1 MNRELIFMRPC
12 LLIIPLVFLS
22 IFDLS
27 AGGKNL
33 FFSTEGVSNIERFN
47 YSVERLGSFLG
58 IDAKARK
65 PIKSGRSL
73 RGDDV
78 ILGLV
83 TPTSKVGK
91 MVPTALLNTLN
102 HKESFLIYRK
112 DASSPLIIIGKE
124 EAGLLYG
131 CLEVINQNRYSER
144 RAISY
149 QDAPEMVLRGTSI
162 GLQKTEYLPGR
173 DVYEYPYT
181 EDLFPWFYDK
191 DLWLK
196 YLDMMLDN
204 KYNTLYL
211 WNGHPFS
218 SLVKL
223 KDYPYALEVDEETF
237 AKNEEIFSFLTREAN
252 KRGIWVIQM
261 FYNIILPKPFAE
273 KHNLKTQERNRV
285 ITPLISDYTRKSIA
299 AFVEKYPNV
308 GLLVTLGEAM
318 EGVGQDDIAWF
329 TKTIIPGVKDGL
341 KASGGIIEPPIVLRA
356 HDTDAPAVMKESLPL
371 YKNLYTMAKYTG
383 EALTTYTP
391 RGKWAELHR
400 SLSAMGT
407 VHIQNIHILA
417 NLEPF
422 RYASPD
428 FIQKSVHAMHDV
440 YHSNGIHIYPQASY
454 WDWPY
459 TADKADERLLQVDR
473 DWVWYQAWAR
483 YAWKVDRTK
492 EEEQAFWSNQLKDY
506 YGIPQQDASNLL
518 RALEEIGEISPKIL
532 RRFGITD
539 GNRQTSSLGMLMTQ
553 LINPFR
559 YGLFT
564 LLYESEAP
572 EGEMIIDYAEKEFKN
587 EPHIGETPMQVANE
601 IVDHGTKAVQL
612 LGQIGKATKHVDEFQ
627 RLVNDVYIHHAMAE
641 HYSYKVKS
649 AIQVLDYKYSGK
661 LGSLQAAVP
670 ALEKSVEAYRK
681 LTNLTKDSYLY
692 ANSMQTKQRKIPLR
706 GVDATFKHWTEVLP
720 VFETELRN
728 FKAALDSLEQKGDVK
743 EIETKSYVSSE
754 VVLLSDA
761 HFTTLKKG
769 AKLYVDQELVVT
781 HLPQELEGLQA
792 VTVNSEDQKLNGY
805 ALKFDS
811 KRPVKVLVGYFN
823 STDKVFAPKPVLE
836 IDASANDYGQAEAK
850 IRNAMR
856 VQYMPMLD
864 IHTYTFPAGQQE
876 LKLPK
881 GEAVILGFV
890 DDRELLHPYNADID
904 NQGDDLDDLFGYYK
918 ETKL

>member
-1 MNRELIFMRPC
+1 MRRL
-12 LLIIPLVFLS
+12 LLIISFVFLFV
-22 IFDLS
+22 FDLS

-33 FFSTEGVSNIERFN
+33 FFSTEGVSNMERFN

-58 IDAKARK
+58 IDANARK
-65 PIKSGRSL
+65 AFKSDRSL
-73 RGDDV
+73 RRDDV

-83 TPTSKVGK
+83 TPTSKVSK
-91 MVPTALLNTLN
+91 MVPIALLNTLGN
-102 HKESFLIYRK
+102 KESFVVYRK
-112 DASSPLIIIGKE
+112 DALSPLLIIGKD

-131 CLEVINQNRYSER
+131 CLEVINQSLYSDR
-144 RAISY
+144 KAIAHH
-149 QDAPEMVLRGTSI
+149 DAPEMVLRGTAI
-162 GLQKTEYLPGR
+162 GMQKTDYLPGR

-191 DLWLK
+191 ELWLK

-223 KDYPYALEVDEETF
+223 KDYPYALEVDDETF
-237 AKNEEIFSFLTREAN
+237 AKNEEMFGFLAQEAN

-318 EGVGQDDIAWF
+318 EGVGQDDIDWF

-341 KASGGIIEPPIVLRA
+341 NAIGSTIEPPIVLRA
-356 HDTDAPAVMKESLPL
+356 HDTDAPAVMKESLPI
-371 YKNLYTMAKYTG
+371 YKNLYTMAKYNG
-383 EALTTYTP
+383 EALTTYAP

-407 VHIQNIHILA
+407 VHIQNVHILA

-428 FIQKSVHAMHDV
+428 FIQKSVHAMHDI

-459 TADKADERLLQVDR
+459 TADKTEERLLQVDR

-483 YAWKVDRTK
+483 YAWKVDRSK
-492 EEEQAFWSNQLKDY
+492 EEEQVFWSNQLKEY
-506 YGIPQQDASNLL
+506 YGITEQDARKLL
-518 RALEEIGEISPKIL
+518 MALEEIGEISPKIL

-572 EGEMIIDYAEKEFKN
+572 EGEMIIDYAEKQFKN
-587 EPHIGETPMQVANE
+587 ESHIGETPIQVADE
-601 IVDHGTKAVQL
+601 IVNHGKKAVEL
-612 LGQIGKATKHVDEFQ
+612 VEQIGEASQNTNEFK
-627 RLVNDVYIHHAMAE
+627 RLLNDVYIHKALAD
-641 HYSYKVKS
+641 HYSYKVK
-649 AIQVLDYKYSGK
+649 AAVQVLAYKYTREVE
-661 LGSLQAAVP
+661 SLRAAVP
-670 ALEKSVEAYRK
+670 DLEKSLAAYSI
-681 LTNLTKDSYLY
+681 LTNLTAGSYLY

-728 FKAALDSLEQKGDVK
+728 FKAALDSLAQNGNVK
-743 EIETKSYVSSE
+743 VEETKPYLSSE
-754 VVLLSDA
+754 VTLLSDA

-769 AKLYVDQELVVT
+769 AKLYADQELVVT
-781 HLPQELEGLQA
+781 HLPPELEGLQA
-792 VTVNSEDQKLNGY
+792 VMVDSEDQKLNGY
-805 ALKFDS
+805 ALKFRS
-811 KRPVKVLVGYFN
+811 KRQVKVLVGYFN
-823 STDKVFAPKPVLE
+823 SEDKVFAPKPVLE
-836 IDASANDYGQAEAK
+836 IDASANDYGQAETK

-856 VQYMPMLD
+856 VQYMPMID
-864 IHTYTFPAGQQE
+864 IHTYSFPAGQHE

-890 DDRELLHPYNADID
+890 DDNELLHPYNADVD
-904 NQGDDLDDLFGYYK
+904 NQGDDLDDLFGYYM

>member
-1 MNRELIFMRPC
+1 MRRL
-12 LLIIPLVFLS
+12 LLIISFVFLS
-22 IFDLS
+22 VFDLS

-33 FFSTEGVSNIERFN
+33 FFSTQGVSNMERFN

-58 IDAKARK
+58 IDANARK
-65 PIKSGRSL
+65 SFQPDRSL

-83 TPTSKVGK
+83 TPTSKVSK
-91 MVPTALLNTLN
+91 MVPIALLNTLES
-102 HKESFLIYRK
+102 KESFVVYRK
-112 DASSPLIIIGKE
+112 DASSPLLIIGKD

-131 CLEVINQNRYSER
+131 CLEVVNQSLYSDR
-144 RAISY
+144 KAIAHH
-149 QDAPEMVLRGTSI
+149 DAPEMVLRGTAI
-162 GLQKTEYLPGR
+162 GMQKTDYLPGR

-191 DLWLK
+191 ELWLN

-223 KDYPYALEVDEETF
+223 KDYPYALEVDDETF
-237 AKNEEIFSFLTREAN
+237 AKNEEMFGFLTQEAN

-318 EGVGQDDIAWF
+318 EGVGQDDIDWF

-341 KASGGIIEPPIVLRA
+341 NAIGSTIEPPIVLRA
-356 HDTDAPAVMKESLPL
+356 HDTDAPAVMKESLSI
-371 YKNLYTMAKYTG
+371 YKNLYTMAKYNG
-383 EALTTYTP
+383 EALTTYAP

-407 VHIQNIHILA
+407 VHIQNVHILA

-428 FIQKSVHAMHDV
+428 FIQKSVHAMHDI

-459 TADKADERLLQVDR
+459 TADKTEERLLQVDR

-483 YAWKVDRTK
+483 YAWKVDRSK
-492 EEEQAFWSNQLKDY
+492 EEEQVFWSNQLKEY
-506 YGIPQQDASNLL
+506 YGITEQNARKLL
-518 RALEEIGEISPKIL
+518 MALEEIGEISPKIL

-539 GNRQTSSLGMLMTQ
+539 GNRQTSTLGMLMTQ
-553 LINPFR
+553 LISPFR

-572 EGEMIIDYAEKEFKN
+572 EGEMIIEYAEKQFKS
-587 EPHIGETPMQVANE
+587 EPHIGETPIQVADE
-601 IVDHGTKAVQL
+601 IVNHGKKAVEL
-612 LGQIGKATKHVDEFQ
+612 VEQIGEASKNTNEFK
-627 RLVNDVYIHHAMAE
+627 RLLNDVYIHKAMAD
-641 HYSYKVKS
+641 HYSYKVK
-649 AIQVLDYKYSGK
+649 AAVQVLAYKYTREVE
-661 LGSLQAAVP
+661 SLRAAVP
-670 ALEKSVEAYRK
+670 DLEKSLAAYSI
-681 LTNLTKDSYLY
+681 LTNLTADSYLY

-720 VFETELRN
+720 VFETELNN
-728 FKAALDSLEQKGDVK
+728 FKLAIDSLSNTGDAK
-743 EIETKSYVSSE
+743 EEESKQYVSSE
-754 VVLLSDA
+754 AKLLSNA
-761 HFTTLKKG
+761 HFTPLKKG

-781 HLPQELEGLQA
+781 HLPEELEGLQA

-805 ALKFDS
+805 SLKFES
-811 KRPVKVLVGYFN
+811 KQDVKVLVGYFN

-836 IDASANDYGQAEAK
+836 IDASANDYGQAETK

-856 VQYMPMLD
+856 MQYMPMID
-864 IHTYTFPAGQQE
+864 IHTYSFPAGQHE

-890 DDRELLHPYNADID
+890 DDNELLHPYNADID
-904 NQGDDLDDLFGYYK
+904 NQGDDLDDLFGYYQ

>member
-1 MNRELIFMRPC
+1 MRRL
-12 LLIIPLVFLS
+12 LLIISFVFLS
-22 IFDLS
+22 VFDLS

-33 FFSTEGVSNIERFN
+33 FFSTEGVSNMERFN

-58 IDAKARK
+58 IDANARK
-65 PIKSGRSL
+65 SFKSDRSL
-73 RGDDV
+73 RRDDV

-83 TPTSKVGK
+83 TPTSKVSK
-91 MVPTALLNTLN
+91 MVPIALLNTLEN
-102 HKESFLIYRK
+102 KESFVVYRK
-112 DASSPLIIIGKE
+112 DASSPLLIIGRD

-131 CLEVINQNRYSER
+131 CLEVINQSLYSDR
-144 RAISY
+144 KAIAHH
-149 QDAPEMVLRGTSI
+149 DAPEMVLRGTAI
-162 GLQKTEYLPGR
+162 GMQKTDYLPGR

-191 DLWLK
+191 ELWLK

-223 KDYPYALEVDEETF
+223 KDYPYALEVDDETF
-237 AKNEEIFSFLTREAN
+237 AKNEEMFGFLTQEAN

-318 EGVGQDDIAWF
+318 EGVGQDDIDWF

-341 KASGGIIEPPIVLRA
+341 DAVGSTMEPPIVLRA
-356 HDTDAPAVMKESLPL
+356 HDTDAPAVMKESLPI
-371 YKNLYTMAKYTG
+371 YKNLYTMAKYNG
-383 EALTTYTP
+383 EALTTYAP

-407 VHIQNIHILA
+407 VHIQNVHILA

-428 FIQKSVHAMHDV
+428 FIQKSVHAMHDI

-459 TADKADERLLQVDR
+459 TADKTEERLLQVDR

-483 YAWKVDRTK
+483 YAWKVDRSK
-492 EEEQAFWSNQLKDY
+492 EEEQVFWSNQLKEY
-506 YGIPQQDASNLL
+506 YGITEQDARKLL
-518 RALEEIGEISPKIL
+518 MALEEIGEISPKIL

-539 GNRQTSSLGMLMTQ
+539 GNRQTSTLGMLMTQ
-553 LINPFR
+553 LISPFR

-572 EGEMIIDYAEKEFKN
+572 EGEMIIEYAEKQFKN
-587 EPHIGETPMQVANE
+587 EPHIGETPIQVADE
-601 IVDHGTKAVQL
+601 IVNHGKKAVEL
-612 LGQIGKATKHVDEFQ
+612 VEQIGEAIKNTNEFK
-627 RLVNDVYIHHAMAE
+627 RLLNDVYIHKALAD
-641 HYSYKVKS
+641 HYSYKVK
-649 AIQVLDYKYSGK
+649 AAVQVLAYKYTREVE
-661 LGSLQAAVP
+661 SLRAAVP
-670 ALEKSVEAYRK
+670 DLEKSLAAYSI
-681 LTNLTKDSYLY
+681 LTNLTADSYLY

-720 VFETELRN
+720 VFETELNN
-728 FKAALDSLEQKGDVK
+728 FKLAIDSLSNTGDVK
-743 EIETKSYVSSE
+743 EVESKQYVSSE
-754 VVLLSDA
+754 VKLLSNA
-761 HFTTLKKG
+761 HFTPLKKG

-781 HLPQELEGLQA
+781 HLPEELEGLQA

-805 ALKFDS
+805 SLKFES
-811 KRPVKVLVGYFN
+811 KQDVKVLVGYFN

-836 IDASANDYGQAEAK
+836 IDASANDYGQAETK

-856 VQYMPMLD
+856 MQYMPMID
-864 IHTYTFPAGQQE
+864 IHTYSFPAGQHE

-890 DDRELLHPYNADID
+890 DDNELLHPYNADID
-904 NQGDDLDDLFGYYK
+904 NQGDDLDDLFGYYQ